1 METNT
6 GANITDKGTLLKG
19 IRRVAEYY
27 QCSVQKIQDLINDGT
42 IPSYKLGKNRYFY
55 TNEID
60 EALRDR
66 TVKTE

>member
-1 METNT
+1 METIT
-6 GANITDKGTLLKG
+6 PTTTDKGILLKG
-19 IRRVAEYY
+19 IRRVAAYY

-60 EALRDR
+60 DALRDR